1 MATAAEE
8 QYTNC
13 KVRRPIE
20 ERCKPQCTPV
30 WSDYERCKDRIK
42 GAEGQKNCA
51 PYYMD
56 WLGCVDQCVRAR
68 LRPLMAA
75 PKRSLIRSLL

>member
-1 MATAAEE
+1 MATPAEE

-20 ERCKPQCTPV
+20 ERCKPQCTAP
-30 WSDYERCKDRIK
+30 WADYERCKERIK
-42 GAEGQKNCA
+42 GSEGAKHCA

-56 WLGCVDQCVRAR
+56 WLGCVDQCVRGPHI
-68 LRPLMAA
+68 PLC
-75 PKRSLIRSLL
+75 RFN